1 MVKNILAPLFVG
13 GALLLVHGADLT
25 AEQRARIHKLENSLL
40 APCCYSEVVA
50 RHNSEV
56 AVKMQIE
63 IAAWVT
69 GGQSDQEILDAYKKR
84 YGLRV
89 LRERDGAYKVTS
101 YYVSPSLRA
110 SK

>member
-40 APCCYSEVVA
+40 APCCHSEVVA

-63 IAAWVT
+63 IAAWGNARKSVES
-69 GGQSDQEILDAYKKR
+69 SD
-84 YGLRV
+84 
-89 LRERDGAYKVTS
+89 
-101 YYVSPSLRA
+101 SLVIH
-110 SK
+110 STMPFSV